1 MSKSNISY
9 PYPVLS
15 SFNDDIVPSLD
26 QSAFYAEIEVIN
38 KNDYKVSFNLAL
50 TDSCI
55 NRLIDN
61 GYAEYAVEVD
71 CVSTMY
77 RKCIKQD
84 SGTYEIILPHGCVSG
99 RVVFKPFV
107 IAKKEMDYKNENFHP
122 DYGGNSFPI
131 VCGDVLVVFDHFD
144 YDFSI
149 NYEKLRAFTSIMH
162 IRKAQDDNQK
172 EIRYFSNEDKI
183 VIELPANKFSHY
195 QQFKNDT
202 RYTAAIH
209 ASLAQN
215 ALLSILLQE
224 DSWEQDDLNPL
235 WKRTIIYRV
244 NHDSDLLISGRK
256 ANLYDKED
264 LVQLAYLLLGDPIDR
279 MFNDFISSISED

>member
-1 MSKSNISY
+1 MSRSNISY

-15 SFNDDIVPSLD
+15 SFNDDIVPALD
-26 QSAFYAEIEVIN
+26 QSGFSAAIEVIN
-38 KNDYKVSFNLAL
+38 DDYKVSFKLNI
-50 TDSCI
+50 TDGCI
-55 NRLIDN
+55 LRLIDA
-61 GYAEYAVEVD
+61 GFAEYVVEVD
-71 CVSTMY
+71 CASTMY
-77 RKCIKQD
+77 RRCIKQD
-84 SGTYEIILPHGCVSG
+84 NGNFEIALPHDGVSG
-99 RVVFKPFV
+99 RVVFNPFV
-107 IAKKEMDYKNENFHP
+107 IAKKEFDYRNDNFHP
-122 DYGGNSFPI
+122 DYGGSSFPI
-131 VCGDVLVVFDHFD
+131 ACGDVLVVFDYFD

-149 NYEKLRAFTSIMH
+149 DYEKLRAFTSIMH
-162 IRKAQDDNQK
+162 IRKAEDCNQK

-183 VIELPANKFSHY
+183 VIELPVDKFNYY

-224 DSWEQDDLNPL
+224 ESWEQDDLNPL

-244 NHDSDLLISGRK
+244 NHDDTLLISGRRVD
-256 ANLYDKED
+256 LSDKED

-279 MFNDFISSISED
+279 MFNDFKSSISED

>member
-1 MSKSNISY
+1 MSRSNISY

-15 SFNDDIVPSLD
+15 SFNDDIVPALD
-26 QSAFYAEIEVIN
+26 QSDFSAEIEVIN
-38 KNDYKVSFNLAL
+38 NGDYKVSFKLNLA
-50 TDSCI
+50 DSCI
-55 NRLIDN
+55 LQLIAE

-71 CVSTMY
+71 CVSTLL

-84 SGTYEIILPHGCVSG
+84 NGNYEIVLPHDSVSG
-99 RVVFKPFV
+99 RVVFNPFV
-107 IAKKEMDYKNENFHP
+107 IAKKGFDYKNDNFHP

-131 VCGDVLVVFDHFD
+131 VCGDVLVVFDYFD

-149 NYEKLRAFTSIMH
+149 DYEKLRAFTSIMH
-162 IRKAQDDNQK
+162 IRKAEDVNQK

-183 VIELPANKFSHY
+183 VIELPDDKFNYY

-224 DSWEQDDLNPL
+224 ESWEQDDQNPL

-244 NHDSDLLISGRK
+244 NHDDSLLISGRRVD
-256 ANLYDKED
+256 LYDKED

-279 MFNDFISSISED
+279 MFNDFKSSISED